1 MADVF
6 FFAALGIAVVALVA
20 AIRRLHRRESNAP
33 AGVARTLAAN
43 ALVFALLLCTLL
55 AGVEL
60 WFRIGVDASDG
71 LAMTRVGKHWFA
83 RHWHLNGVGVRDDVE
98 YGERGGLRLD
108 PPNGVRR
115 LTFVGDSVT
124 AAQGVPD
131 VGDRFANRIRTA
143 LGPDV
148 EVQVF
153 AQGGL
158 ETGDHVA
165 LLRDL
170 FQRQYRTDLVVLV
183 YFPNDITDL
192 VPAWQASLSEILA
205 DDSWLHA
212 ALRGS
217 YALDFAWWR
226 IQLRTNPAV
235 GGYHDAVRDAY
246 QGETW
251 AAQQQRLLAIRDSV
265 HAAGARFA
273 VVTLPLFDA
282 ADQAWQGAMYARIDR
297 FWSDAGVPHLDL
309 GPRFAGRDPATLVAS
324 RWDEH
329 PNAATHAEIA
339 DAMLDFLREELRF

>member
-1 MADVF
+1 MADVL

-20 AIRRLHRRESNAP
+20 SIRRLHRRESSAP
-33 AGVARTLAAN
+33 GGVARVIAAN

-55 AGVEL
+55 GGAEL
-60 WFRIGVDASDG
+60 WLRFGVDASDG

-83 RHWHLNGVGVRDDVE
+83 RHWRLNGVGVRDDVE
-98 YGERGGLRLD
+98 YGERGGLRLE
-108 PPNGVRR
+108 PPAGLRR

-124 AAQGVPD
+124 AAQGVAA
-131 VGDRFANRIRTA
+131 VGDRFANRIRAA

-153 AQGGL
+153 AQVGL

-170 FQRQYRTDLVVLV
+170 FQRHYRTDLVVLV

-192 VPAWQASLSEILA
+192 VPAWQASLSGILS
-205 DDSWLHA
+205 DTSWLHA

-226 IQLRTNPAV
+226 LQLLSNPAV
-235 GGYHDAVRDAY
+235 GRYQDVVRDAY
-246 QGETW
+246 QGEIWT
-251 AAQQQRLLAIRDSV
+251 AQQQRLLAIRDAV
-265 HAAGARFA
+265 HAAGSRFA

-282 ADQAWQGAMYARIDR
+282 ADQGWQSGMYARIDR

-309 GPRFAGRDPATLVAS
+309 GARFAGRDPATLVAS

-339 DAMLDFLREELRF
+339 AAMLPFLRGELGF

>member
-1 MADVF
+1 VADVF

-20 AIRRLHRRESNAP
+20 AIRRLHRRESSAP
-33 AGVARTLAAN
+33 AGVPRTLVAN
-43 ALVFALLLCTLL
+43 ALVLALLLCTLL

-60 WFRIGVDASDG
+60 WFRFGVDASDG
-71 LAMTRVGKHWFA
+71 LAVTRVGKHWYE
-83 RHWHLNGVGVRDDVE
+83 RHWRLNGVGVRDDVE
-98 YGERGGLRLD
+98 YGERGGLRLE
-108 PPNGVRR
+108 PLAGVRR

-124 AAQGVPD
+124 AAQGVPE
-131 VGDRFANRIRTA
+131 VADRFANRIRSA
-143 LGPDV
+143 LGSDV

-170 FQRQYRTDLVVLV
+170 FQRRYRTDLVVLV

-192 VPAWQASLSEILA
+192 VPAWQESLSGILT
-205 DDSWLHA
+205 DTSWLHA

-226 IQLRTNPAV
+226 LHLLGDPAV
-235 GGYHDAVRDAY
+235 RRYRETLRDAY
-246 QGETW
+246 DGEAW
-251 AAQQQRLLAIRDSV
+251 RAQQQRLLAIRDAV

-282 ADQAWQGAMYARIDR
+282 ADQSWQSEMYARIDR
-297 FWSDAGVPHLDL
+297 FWRDAGVPHLDL
-309 GPRFAGRDPATLVAS
+309 VPRFAGRDPATLVAS

-339 DAMLDFLREELRF
+339 DAILDFLRTQLRF